1 MSIQRVLSAVVAAAL
16 GAALMMALPGFS
28 PQVEAGIAAPLAKPE
43 WQSAPPA
50 DTCVR
55 QAWPYY
61 DPSCLRDR
69 RGDGAQLTDQ
79 ARVVRI
85 VSPDRLAK

>member
-16 GAALMMALPGFS
+16 GAALMLALPGFS
-28 PQVEAGIAAPLAKPE
+28 PAGTAAPAAEAEPR
-43 WQSAPPA
+43 SAPHA
-50 DTCVR
+50 DACAE

-61 DPSCLRDR
+61 DASCLRSH
-69 RGDGAQLTDQ
+69 GSAAQPAEE

-85 VSPDRLAK
+85 VRPDRLTR

>member
-16 GAALMMALPGFS
+16 GAALMLALPGFS
-28 PQVEAGIAAPLAKPE
+28 PAGTAAPVAKSEP
-43 WQSAPPA
+43 QSVPRV
-50 DTCVR
+50 DTCAE

-61 DPSCLRDR
+61 DASCLRR
-69 RGDGAQLTDQ
+69 HGAAAQPAEE

-85 VSPDRLAK
+85 VRPDRLTR

>member
-16 GAALMMALPGFS
+16 GAALMLALPGFS
-28 PQVEAGIAAPLAKPE
+28 PVGSAAPVAKAEP
-43 WQSAPPA
+43 QSAPRV
-50 DTCVR
+50 DTCAE

-61 DPSCLRDR
+61 DASCLRSH
-69 RGDGAQLTDQ
+69 GTTAQPAEE

-85 VSPDRLAK
+85 VRPDRLTR